1 MRLAR
6 ACLSVGKAGYFG
18 ALEGVLDEGTNAELV
33 NFLISRCF
41 VESEVKIERGFL
53 EVLREVDLLPA

>member
-1 MRLAR
+1 MRLAG
-6 ACLSVGKAGYFG
+6 AGLSVGKAGYFG

-33 NFLISRCF
+33 NLLISRCF

-53 EVLREVDLLPA
+53 EVLRQVDFLPA